1 MYTQVLIYIQTFLE
15 ACCIRSCLLNS
26 NSSLPIEFDSGL
38 RKFLYGDVDYQKIT
52 RIILDQYQTKT
63 IYFLTDVF
71 GCRYVLLHL
80 PDGSSLFVGPYSYVV
95 FDDALVYRLTRQLN
109 LSQEKFTELKDYY
122 LSLPL
127 FEDEE
132 RFILFFQAFAEIAY
146 GGPDSYSI
154 DFIRTAFDEQIL
166 YGNYLPEADSDSGDL
181 VNIEVRYQLMCELL
195 NSVRTANISRATQML
210 NQFLSSAPKRR
221 FSNALKDTKNW
232 LIVFNTSL
240 RMTAEQAGVH
250 PFYLDK
256 LSQKFSYRI
265 DALSSPDRKAKF
277 MHDMMRQYCQLITN
291 HTESRY
297 PMMIQRILLL
307 IEYDLTADLSL
318 NALARQ
324 LNVNA
329 SYLSSLFKK
338 AMNTT
343 LTEYVNKKRV
353 DASLLYLNSTDLQ
366 VQMIG
371 QKVGINDPAYFTK
384 LFRQHIGMSPTEYRN
399 EIQRRQV

>member
-1 MYTQVLIYIQTFLE
+1 MYTQVLIYIQKFLE
-15 ACCIRSCLLNS
+15 ACCIH
-26 NSSLPIEFDSGL
+26 SSLLDSARSLSTEFDSGL
-38 RKFLYGDVDYQKIT
+38 RNFLYGDVDYQKIN
-52 RIILDQYQTKT
+52 RMILDQYRAKT
-63 IYFLTDVF
+63 LYFLTDVF

-80 PDGSSLFVGPYSYVV
+80 PDSSSLFAGPYSYVV
-95 FDDALVYRLTRQLN
+95 FDDALIYRLIRQMN
-109 LSQEKFTELKDYY
+109 LPQEKFTELKNYY

-132 RFILFFQAFAEIAY
+132 RFILLFQTFADMAY

-166 YGNYLPEADSDSGDL
+166 YGNYLPEADPDSGGL
-181 VNIEVRYQLMCELL
+181 VNTELRYQLMRELL
-195 NSVRTANISRATQML
+195 NSVRTANLSRATQML
-210 NQFLSSAPKRR
+210 NQFLSAAPKRR

-277 MHDMMRQYCQLITN
+277 MHDMVRQYCQLITN
-291 HTESRY
+291 HAESRY
-297 PMMIQRILLL
+297 PLLIQRIMLL

-318 NALARQ
+318 NALAKQ
-324 LNVNA
+324 LNINA

-338 AMNTT
+338 VMNIT

-366 VQMIG
+366 IQTIG
-371 QKVGINDPAYFTK
+371 QKVGISDPAYFTK
-384 LFRQHIGMSPTEYRN
+384 LFRQQIGMSPTEYRN
-399 EIQRRQV
+399 EIHRRQV